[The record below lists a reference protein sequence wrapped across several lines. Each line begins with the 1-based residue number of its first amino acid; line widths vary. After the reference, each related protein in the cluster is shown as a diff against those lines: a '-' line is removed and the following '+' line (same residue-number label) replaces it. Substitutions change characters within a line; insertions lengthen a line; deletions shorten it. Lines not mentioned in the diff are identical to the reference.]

1 MTRGIKQV
9 FGFMVLALL
18 AVLGAAVAGAQT
30 GGQANTTVI
39 ADLNPNSATGIR
51 IEGLVADRQGNLYT
65 SDLDSRNFYRINASS
80 GAVTVLGQLP
90 RTASGMAYDAQG
102 NLYMAS
108 GDVIMRLSATALTG
122 NTITNTDVITYA
134 TGVTGANGL
143 AFGPGGELYV
153 SGGATG
159 NIYVVPSSGVTRTWA
174 SGFTS
179 ERQDQRISTN
189 GLAFGPDGRLYSS
202 NTGTGAID
210 RVTVNADGSA
220 GAVQRFATSPLLLGA
235 DGINFAANGDLYVA
249 ANERNAIVRVAPDG
263 IVTDVT
269 SNNNSGPL
277 EFPASPAFSGNA
289 LYASNFDIARGANAP
304 NDPGVGAS
312 IARIDVGVA
321 GAPLPFTGATQG
333 TPVATAPAGSPTVST
348 GTTTAVAASPTVPA
362 AATTTV
368 AASPTVPSTPVP
380 LPTATTGVQPTEV
393 QPAPA
398 PTTIT
403 PGMPSTGAGGDSALL
418 YLMLLAVASI
428 LVVGIAA
435 RRSARARG

>member
-1 MTRGIKQV
+1 
-9 FGFMVLALL
+9 
-18 AVLGAAVAGAQT
+18 
-30 GGQANTTVI
+30 
-39 ADLNPNSATGIR
+39 
-51 IEGLVADRQGNLYT
+51 
-65 SDLDSRNFYRINASS
+65 
-80 GAVTVLGQLP
+80 
-90 RTASGMAYDAQG
+90 
-102 NLYMAS
+102 
-108 GDVIMRLSATALTG
+108 
-122 NTITNTDVITYA
+122 
-134 TGVTGANGL
+134 
-143 AFGPGGELYV
+143 
-153 SGGATG
+153 
-159 NIYVVPSSGVTRTWA
+159 
-174 SGFTS
+174 
-179 ERQDQRISTN
+179 
-189 GLAFGPDGRLYSS
+189 
-202 NTGTGAID
+202 
-210 RVTVNADGSA
+210 
-220 GAVQRFATSPLLLGA
+220 
-235 DGINFAANGDLYVA
+235 VA